1 MTEERPQ
8 PGARPQ
14 ASAFLAQLKRAGI
27 PRIATLYGA
36 TTVAVV
42 VVARLVVP
50 FIGLPPATPI
60 YLVGLAVFAFPV
72 VLALVWIHHSNL
84 EERAAQARA
93 LSAAASPTP
102 GPSSQRRDAPPTR
115 SQPPTEPV
123 AESRSIA
130 VLPLQNASG
139 TDEVASLAS
148 GFHEDLLTT
157 LARVPGLSVISRQS
171 VGFYRDTVKP
181 TSEVAVELDVDTVLE
196 GSFQATDGQVRV
208 SVQLLDAESDVYR
221 WAERYDRVLSPE
233 NLSEIGAELA
243 RRIVNSIRPAQDPD
257 RHPGRAAVG
266 RAPTGSLEAYR
277 AWSTGRR
284 WLGDRTG
291 DGLLQALGAFQE
303 AVRLD
308 PGFSLAWSGQAE
320 ALGLLRWNHHPV
332 PDSAPDGMRAA
343 HRAIELDRGLAQAHN
358 ALALLHLLSQEAPSA
373 REAVDRAMHACPG
386 MADVHMW
393 DSWLKLFVGA
403 PEAALAPGRL
413 ALRLNPRAPLVHVVL
428 AEALLA
434 TGESREAR
442 VHTRRAVQ
450 LDPGLP
456 LAHYLDG
463 IVAYHLNE
471 LDEAREALERALPLV
486 PPGGGVPR
494 VSGVRAALGLVH
506 VASGNR
512 LEAAG
517 ELRALGQ
524 EAGARR
530 NNIGGDPADLF
541 SIGLFHLSMGDTDLA
556 LDLFRQ
562 VENWGRLVTEEVRY
576 FYPDVLGPLRQED
589 RFQAVLAAV
598 DRSWNVTPE

>member
-1 MTEERPQ
+1 M
-8 PGARPQ
+8 PQ
-14 ASAFLAQLKRAGI
+14 ASAFLAQVKRAGI
-27 PRIATLYGA
+27 PRIALLYGA
-36 TTVAVV
+36 TTVGVV
-42 VVARLVVP
+42 IVARLVVP

-72 VLALVWIHHSNL
+72 VLALVWINHSNL
-84 EERAAQARA
+84 EERAAEAREGIA
-93 LSAAASPTP
+93 TPSPAP
-102 GPSSQRRDAPPTR
+102 GPSPYGSGIPPAHSR
-115 SQPPTEPV
+115 ASTEPV

-139 TDEVASLAS
+139 TEEVAALAS
-148 GFHEDLLTT
+148 GFHEELLAS
-157 LARVPGLSVISRQS
+157 LARIPGLSVISRQS

-181 TSEVAVELDVDTVLE
+181 TADVAAELDVDTVLE
-196 GSFQATDGQVRV
+196 GSFQAAEGQVRV
-208 SVQLLDAESDVYR
+208 GVQLLDAESDVYR

-233 NLSEIGAELA
+233 TLAEIAAELA
-243 RRIVNSIRPAQDPD
+243 RRIVTSMRPTQESD
-257 RHPGRAAVG
+257 RGAGRVTG
-266 RAPTGSLEAYR
+266 SRARTASLEAYR
-277 AWSTGRR
+277 SWSIGRR

-291 DGLLQALGAFQE
+291 DGLLRALGAFEE
-303 AVRLD
+303 AARLD

-332 PDSAPDGMRAA
+332 PGSAPDAMQAA
-343 HRAIELDRGLAQAHN
+343 HRALELDSGLAQAHT
-358 ALALLHLLSQEAPSA
+358 ALALLHLLSQEAPFA

-393 DSWLKLFVGA
+393 DAWLNLFAGT
-403 PEAALAPGRL
+403 PEASLDPARL
-413 ALRLNPRAPLVHVVL
+413 ALRLNSRAPMVHVVL

-434 TGESREAR
+434 TGQSREAR
-442 VHTRRAVQ
+442 LHARKAVE

-463 IVAYHLNE
+463 LVAYHLNE

-486 PPGGGVPR
+486 PPWGGVPR

-512 LEAAG
+512 VEAAG

-562 VENWGRLVTEEVRY
+562 VEHWGRLVTEEVRY
-576 FYPDVLGPLRQED
+576 FYPEVLGPLRQDE

-598 DRSWNVTPE
+598 DRSWNVTAE